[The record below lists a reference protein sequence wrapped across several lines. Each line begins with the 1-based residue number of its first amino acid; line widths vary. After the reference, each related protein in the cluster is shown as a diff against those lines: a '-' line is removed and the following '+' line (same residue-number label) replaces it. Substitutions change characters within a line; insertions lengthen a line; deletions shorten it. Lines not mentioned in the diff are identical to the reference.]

1 MIRER
6 GHWVRTET
14 TGPTQ
19 EARSTALETDMN
31 RMEASTQQTLR
42 ESVCSCWPQVTT
54 AAVRECRAVS
64 RSPQWRWGNVGAVSW
79 SNTPSFQPSTP
90 LFSPSKNYS
99 KMLLGH
105 CSGYFPLCSDKTWQ
119 EQLKERSICFVS
131 WCCDICCGICFV
143 SWVLVTVPI
152 VRKLREGTLSP
163 FLFSLWLHLMG

>member
-1 MIRER
+1 MRKNIGFRI
-6 GHWVRTET
+6 ET
-14 TGPTQ
+14 VGPTQ

-31 RMEASTQQTLR
+31 KMKPSTQQTLN
-42 ESVCSCWPQVTT
+42 ESLC
-54 AAVRECRAVS
+54 AVDGP
-64 RSPQWRWGNVGAVSW
+64 RSPQWWWRNVGSVSW

-99 KMLLGH
+99 EMLLLGH
-105 CSGYFPLCSDKTWQ
+105 CSGYFPLCCDKTWQ

-143 SWVLVTVPI
+143 SWVLVTVPV

-163 FLFSLWLHLMG
+163 FLFSLWLYLMG